1 MLLVRKMELGK
12 DMGKAV
18 FSRST
23 SRKRGTLERERQT
36 KKVAPHPLGKRERLL
51 KKRKEKGNE
60 ERCGAEGKAR
70 LRGSQV

>member
-1 MLLVRKMELGK
+1 MTRQ
-12 DMGKAV
+12 
-18 FSRST
+18 RWT
-23 SRKRGTLERERQT
+23 KR
-36 KKVAPHPLGKRERLL
+36 VDPLRKRERLQKKRKE

>member
-1 MLLVRKMELGK
+1 MKRQKVDEKSGPYKEERK
-12 DMGKAV
+12 A
-18 FSRST
+18 
-23 SRKRGTLERERQT
+23 T
-36 KKVAPHPLGKRERLL
+36 KE

>member
-1 MLLVRKMELGK
+1 MFNRN
-12 DMGKAV
+12 
-18 FSRST
+18 T
-23 SRKRGTLERERQT
+23 SRKKR
-36 KKVAPHPLGKRERLL
+36 KVNEKSGPSQEKRKAAKE